1 MAQAI
6 VSFSLQTIQG
16 PERTVLQQEARRVL
30 EDAGFRLVSTS
41 SYEATNVPI
50 DRLAQALS
58 ALIVKLGSE
67 RLDHLWIYMGRQQ
80 PSN

>member
-16 PERTVLQQEARRVL
+16 PERTEARRVL

-41 SYEATNVPI
+41 SYEAIDVPI